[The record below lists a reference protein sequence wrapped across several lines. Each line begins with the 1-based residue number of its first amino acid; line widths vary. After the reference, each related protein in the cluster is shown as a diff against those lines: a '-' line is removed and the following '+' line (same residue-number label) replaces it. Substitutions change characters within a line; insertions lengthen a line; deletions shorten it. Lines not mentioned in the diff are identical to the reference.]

1 MKIIWF
7 IFPPARH
14 QASCLISSFDSVND
28 LNGLNGWNDL
38 NKVEIEPRAAHPRFD
53 GATNPVDRKPSKSKT
68 RNRTYISAS
77 KGKGEKFRRVRQIP
91 RVWHNGYTDDRSFL
105 AERSFGRKINFDPG
119 N

>member
-38 NKVEIEPRAAHPRFD
+38 NKVEIEPRAAQPRFD
-53 GATNPVDRKPSKSKT
+53 GATNPVDRKPSRAKHATGLIFQLRK
-68 RNRTYISAS
+68 A
-77 KGKGEKFRRVRQIP
+77 KEKNSGRVRQFRESGTTVTPTIDHSLLDE
-91 RVWHNGYTDDRSFL
+91 VL
-105 AERSFGRKINFDPG
+105 AGK
-119 N
+119 

>member
-28 LNGLNGWNDL
+28 VDDLNGWNDL

-53 GATNPVDRKPSKSKT
+53 GATNPVDRKPSRAKHATGLIFQLREAKEKS
-68 RNRTYISAS
+68 S
-77 KGKGEKFRRVRQIP
+77 GRVRQFRKSATTVIK
-91 RVWHNGYTDDRSFL
+91 RSIIFL
-105 AERSFGRKINFDPG
+105 AEVLAEK
-119 N
+119 

>member
-38 NKVEIEPRAAHPRFD
+38 NKVEIELRAAHSRFD
-53 GATNPVDRKPSKSKT
+53 GATNPVDRKPSRAKHATGLIFQLRKAKEKNSV
-68 RNRTYISAS
+68 ALD
-77 KGKGEKFRRVRQIP
+77 KFRESGTTVTPTIDHSLLDE
-91 RVWHNGYTDDRSFL
+91 VL
-105 AERSFGRKINFDPG
+105 AGK
-119 N
+119 